1 MIVLGLTDLGFIR
14 PSYEDIVS
22 DMEQKAKESFGED
35 IDTSELSVLGKFI
48 RIIAYD
54 LSVEY
59 ENLEQ
64 VYYARF
70 PNTAIGVSLD
80 RLCVFAGITRNPAT
94 AARHKIKVS
103 GTSDTTV
110 GMGGLLVSTE
120 DNITFYNENDFTI
133 GSDGTANVIV
143 AATETGAKGNV
154 DSISKIVNPVT
165 GILGISYIGLEEMGE
180 DQESDVDLRKRFSV
194 AVSGAGSCTVDS
206 IRGSV
211 YRISSV
217 ESVNIVENNTS
228 STDSS
233 GRPAHSFELY
243 VYGGDGQEQE
253 IAETIFQKKP
263 IGIKAVTTADTQHA
277 VNKTVTDEGGFT
289 HSISF
294 SKVTEVTIDI
304 QVTIKTDSSYTSEG
318 ATSIKNN
325 LVKYIDNLGVGKPVI
340 SSAMYSTIF
349 KVPGVKEIVSVLQ
362 AKSGQTKSTSTIN
375 LAQSEVAVTSAEN
388 ITVIEST

>member
-1 MIVLGLTDLGFIR
+1 MGLTDLGFVR
-14 PSYEDIVS
+14 PSYDEIVS
-22 DMEQKAKESFGED
+22 DMEQKAKESLGED
-35 IDTSELSVLGKFI
+35 IDTSELSILGKFI
-48 RIIAYD
+48 RIVAYD
-54 LSVEY
+54 SSISY
-59 ENLEQ
+59 ENLEK
-64 VYYARF
+64 VYYSRF
-70 PNTAIGVSLD
+70 PNTALGVSLD

-94 AARHKIKVS
+94 AARHNIKVS
-103 GTSDTTV
+103 GTSETTV

-133 GSDGTANVIV
+133 GSDGTVNVIV
-143 AATETGAKGNV
+143 AATEVGIKGNV

-165 GILGISYIGLEEMGE
+165 GISSISYIGLEEAGE
-180 DQESDVDLRKRFSV
+180 DPESDVDLRKRFTV

-228 STDSS
+228 STDTS

-253 IAETIFQKKP
+253 IAEAIFYKKP
-263 IGIKAVTTADTQHA
+263 IGIKSVTTADTQHA

-304 QVTIKTDSSYTSEG
+304 EVKIKTDSSYTSGG
-318 ATSIKNN
+318 AAAIKNN
-325 LVKYIDNLGVGKPVI
+325 LVKYISNLGVGESVV
-340 SSAMYSTIF
+340 SSAMYATIF

-362 AKSGQTKSTSTIN
+362 AKSGQTKSTATID
-375 LAQSEVAVTSAEN
+375 LQQSEVAITTAGN
-388 ITVIEST
+388 ITVTETN